1 MKLRITVEDIK
12 QLNEDQKR
20 KLTELWRPQKY
31 DVALASMIM
40 DVENEV
46 FDEFE
51 FVVGNVSV
59 DKRANIY
66 IHDITGIPANAS
78 ESDNE
83 EEASLGED
91 TEKSSDDN
99 EVETYDEEFEEEEES
114 EDDFDITYTRPIFFS
129 KEDCVPLL
137 NIGQL
142 MELLQRFNFGSADF
156 YLNAGTGETGCEIG
170 RIPATWVDYS
180 GDQDPD
186 ELCDV
191 LWEIVKLVLG

>member
-91 TEKSSDDN
+91 TEKS
-99 EVETYDEEFEEEEES
+99 
-114 EDDFDITYTRPIFFS
+114 
-129 KEDCVPLL
+129 
-137 NIGQL
+137 
-142 MELLQRFNFGSADF
+142 
-156 YLNAGTGETGCEIG
+156 
-170 RIPATWVDYS
+170 
-180 GDQDPD
+180 
-186 ELCDV
+186 
-191 LWEIVKLVLG
+191 